1 MKKKKNKI
9 KLFYFNRP
17 NGYEVDHIIPLCG
30 KNVSGLHTFNN
41 LQYLTSE
48 ENRLKNNKLKLIMA
62 RYTYAFSN
70 GDYNDWHRA
79 RKEKIAMIDIDSVE
93 CCQYCYEPLAIIE
106 TCYDKDQK
114 YKATTLSKIIAERL
128 NIPCFLVFYK
138 QTTHGSL
145 TFRIKRIRALR
156 QSFS

>member
-1 MKKKKNKI
+1 
-9 KLFYFNRP
+9 
-17 NGYEVDHIIPLCG
+17 
-30 KNVSGLHTFNN
+30 
-41 LQYLTSE
+41 
-48 ENRLKNNKLKLIMA
+48 MA

-70 GDYNDWHRA
+70 GDYNDWHR
-79 RKEKIAMIDIDSVE
+79 KYDGIAMIDVDSVE

-145 TFRIKRIRALR
+145 TSRIKRIRSSKTEFRLMSEDQWVIILR
-156 QSFS
+156 SLHDHHKLNCKSTKRKDK